1 MRAIIISGGKAPSKE
16 LLLSYIKEDDI
27 LIGIDKGCDVF
38 YEYNI
43 TPNIILGDF

>member
-27 LIGIDKGCDVF
+27 LIGVDKGVMF
-38 YEYNI
+38 FMS
-43 TPNIILGDF
+43 II